1 MEKFGN
7 GFVPRYADY
16 AQMIDCTVEESR
28 VRPRPYIWELRKNG
42 QVIATEEQSGEDMEM
57 NGRGYMLDAIIP
69 DEHADAAQEG
79 EWDEEGFNYSI
90 GEDFYVVTYYR
101 KPW

>member
-1 MEKFGN
+1 MTEMTMTQ
-7 GFVPRYADY
+7 A
-16 AQMIDCTVEESR
+16 R

-42 QVIATEEQSGEDMEM
+42 HEVIATEEQSGEDMEM
-57 NGRGYMLDAIIP
+57 NGRTYMLDAIIP